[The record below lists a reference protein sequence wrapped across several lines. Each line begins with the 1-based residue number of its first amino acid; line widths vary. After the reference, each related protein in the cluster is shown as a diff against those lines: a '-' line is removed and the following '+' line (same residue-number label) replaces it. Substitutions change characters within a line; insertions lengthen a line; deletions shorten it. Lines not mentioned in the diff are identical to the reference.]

1 MVEKLIERHLWNA
14 GLVRLT
20 PHLVERY
27 NACLSAMG
35 LPPTALSEIDVDG
48 MGMSPQIAKERGNP
62 YYLCNGLAHPLAIIV
77 SPDQYDKPPYYP
89 IFSWQRSLMRT
100 VFDKNPKSIRDIT
113 GTHAIAI
120 DIEDGLSRFEGPEDL
135 LLLTEITA
143 VPHIEELAEAK
154 NEQARLI
161 AEFSD
166 DLNCLRDDL
175 CDAIVRSRDAHGD
188 LRKRKLDMRPIAFDG
203 FDDFY
208 TIAFGGAAVLR
219 HVDGDDLLILENE
232 DILRNVNRRKLGS
245 AKVFYL
251 YDPEFALFEKL
262 KKSKW
267 VDVPVKRYR
276 KDPKLL
282 QFKRELLLADA
293 LCDCDDQVNWRTLTN
308 AARMALMLKHED
320 KVPAIYSE
328 LERFAAALKANRVL
342 NLTPELEH
350 FLAEPSEKMSPE
362 TQQVLWI
369 LLTRREPRNLLSLY
383 TVDKNAFLARYETW
397 SATKQSW
404 AADYLVIR
412 YKHHHRV
419 NQ

>member
-27 NACLSAMG
+27 NTCLSAMG
-35 LPPTALSEIDVDG
+35 LRPTALPEIDVDG
-48 MGMSPQIAKERGNP
+48 MGVSPQIAKDRGNP
-62 YYLCNGLAHPLAIIV
+62 YYLCNGLSNPLAIIV
-77 SPDQYDKPPYYP
+77 SPDQYDKPAYYP

-120 DIEDGLSRFEGPEDL
+120 AIEDGLSRFEGPEDL

-166 DLNCLRDDL
+166 DLNCLREDL
-175 CDAIVRSRDAHGD
+175 CEAIVLSRNAHGD
-188 LRKRKLDMRPIAFDG
+188 LRKRKLDMRPITFNSFG
-203 FDDFY
+203 DFH
-208 TIAFGGAAVLR
+208 TVAFGGAAVLR
-219 HVDGDDLLILENE
+219 HVDGEDVLVLENE
-232 DILRNVNRRKLGS
+232 ETLKNVNKRKLRS
-245 AKVFYL
+245 ANVFYL
-251 YDPEFALFEKL
+251 YDLEFALFDKL

-282 QFKRELLLADA
+282 EFKRELLLADA

-308 AARMALMLKHED
+308 PARMALMLKHED

-342 NLTPELEH
+342 NLTRELEH
-350 FLAEPSEKMSPE
+350 FLAEPSEKMSSE

-369 LLTRREPRNLLSLY
+369 LLTRREPRNLLALY
-383 TVDKNAFLARYETW
+383 TVDKNAFLARYDTW
-397 SATKQSW
+397 SERKQAW